1 MSKKVL
7 SLILALAVVLTMF
20 VLPAAASAGTVGYY
34 AVYSHCPNGK
44 PLNVRSGPGKDFPV
58 IDKVPYG
65 GVIYVVYPAVDG
77 WLPLNDVGYVQ
88 AALTSQ
94 TYPGPYVA
102 PDPSKKTTEPAADY
116 NALFQSAKAVAT
128 PYLVTLK
135 ATANSKGVAN
145 VRWAP
150 SKKATLLKAYDPG
163 TQVLVLAEV
172 GKNWLQV
179 QDPITNAVG
188 FVNTAYVD

>member
-34 AVYSHCPNGK
+34 AVYSQCPNGK

-88 AALTSQ
+88 ASLTSK

-102 PDPSKKTTEPAADY
+102 PDPSKKATEPAADY

-135 ATANSKGVAN
+135 AT
-145 VRWAP
+145 
-150 SKKATLLKAYDPG
+150 LLKAYDPG
-163 TQVLVLAEV
+163 TQVLVLAKV